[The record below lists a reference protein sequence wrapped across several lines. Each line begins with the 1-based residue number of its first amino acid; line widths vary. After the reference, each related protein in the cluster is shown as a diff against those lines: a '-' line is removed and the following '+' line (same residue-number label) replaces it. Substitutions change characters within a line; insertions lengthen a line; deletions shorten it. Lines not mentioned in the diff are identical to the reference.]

1 MAKVVI
7 NPEMTND
14 SLLISAPASE
24 KGSVNIFSNP
34 EFGTVRTITINGE
47 IWFVAK
53 DAASILGY
61 ENTNKAILDH
71 VDDDDKKIIKMS
83 NLKDNLPD
91 HIKSSKICIINKNG
105 VLELISKSRNISSN
119 QKDLLLDRFGLSS
132 YIYKRSRKEIDFKEC
147 LIHFF
152 SAFGYEVIHQ
162 YRVGVYYLD
171 FFVPSINIGIEYD
184 ENNHRY
190 YDKSKEEERENFIK
204 NSIGCKIVRISDEH
218 DNYYNLGII
227 SKYIS
232 FP

>member
-1 MAKVVI
+1 MAKLSI
-7 NPEMTND
+7 NSEMTND

-24 KGSVNIFSNP
+24 KGNVNIFSNP
-34 EFGTVRTITINGE
+34 EFGTVRTVVINDE
-47 IWFVAK
+47 VWFVGN
-53 DAASILGY
+53 DVASCLRY
-61 ENTNKAILDH
+61 QNPNNAIRAH
-71 VDDDDKKIIKMS
+71 VEEEDKIITNMS
-83 NLKDNLPD
+83 NLKENLPD

-147 LIHFF
+147 LIRFF

-162 YRVGVYYLD
+162 YRVGVYFLD

-184 ENNHRY
+184 ENNHRD

-204 NSIGCKIVRISDEH
+204 NSIGCKIIRISDEH

>member
-1 MAKVVI
+1 MTKVVI
-7 NPEMTND
+7 NPDIAND

-24 KGSVNIFSNP
+24 KGNVNIFSNP

-71 VDDDDKKIIKMS
+71 VDNDDKKITKMS
-83 NLKDNLPD
+83 NLKENLPD
-91 HIKSSKICIINKNG
+91 HMKSTRICIINKNG
-105 VLELISKSRNISSN
+105 ILSLISKSKNISSN
-119 QKDLLLDRFGLSS
+119 QKDLLLDRLGLSL

-184 ENNHRY
+184 ENNHRD

-204 NSIGCKIVRISDEH
+204 KSIGCKIIRISDKH

-227 SKYIS
+227 SKHIL

>member
-1 MAKVVI
+1 
-7 NPEMTND
+7 MTND

-24 KGSVNIFSNP
+24 KGNVNIFSNP
-34 EFGTVRTITINGE
+34 EFGTVRTITIDGE

-71 VDDDDKKIIKMS
+71 VDNEDKKIIKMS

-91 HIKSSKICIINKNG
+91 HIKSSKIRIINKNG
-105 VLELISKSRNISSN
+105 VLGLISKSRNISSN

-147 LIHFF
+147 LIRFF

-162 YRVGVYYLD
+162 YRVGIYFLD
-171 FFVPSINIGIEYD
+171 FFIPSINIGIEYD

-204 NSIGCKIVRISDEH
+204 NSIGCKIIRISDGH

>member
-91 HIKSSKICIINKNG
+91 HMKSSKICIINKNG
-105 VLELISKSRNISSN
+105 VLSLISKSRNISSN
-119 QKDLLLDRFGLSS
+119 QKDLLLDRLGLSS
-132 YIYKRSRKEIDFKEC
+132 YIYKRNRKEIDFKEC

-162 YRVGVYYLD
+162 YKVGVYYLD
-171 FFVPSINIGIEYD
+171 FFIPSINIGIEYD
-184 ENNHRY
+184 ENNHRDY
-190 YDKSKEEERENFIK
+190 NKSKEEEREKFIK

>member
-7 NPEMTND
+7 NPDMTND

-24 KGSVNIFSNP
+24 KGNVNIFSNP

-71 VDDDDKKIIKMS
+71 VDNEDKKIIKMS

-91 HIKSSKICIINKNG
+91 HIKSSKIRIINKNG
-105 VLELISKSRNISSN
+105 VLSLISKSRNISSN
-119 QKDLLLDRFGLSS
+119 QKDLLLDRLGLSS

-171 FFVPSINIGIEYD
+171 FFVPYINIGIEYD

-204 NSIGCKIVRISDEH
+204 NSIGCKIIRISEEH